1 MDTKR
6 IVLKIT
12 LLVST
17 MVFLTFL
24 MTGYFFSRAVED
36 HFHDYIKDSIKINDA
51 AHGVKESHIIFD
63 LVEKD
68 FFYEVYPEFIWIIIA
83 AAFIALI
90 ASYFIILHEV
100 EPLKRLREGA
110 GEIAEGNLDYR
121 INIKRNDVFG
131 YLANS
136 FNIMAESLQRARMSR
151 KQFFADAAHE
161 LKTPITVIK
170 GNLEG
175 MIDGVIPVN
184 EENLNSLLEETEYLN
199 NIIKDIKELAL
210 ADSGEITLNKKKI
223 DINKIIET
231 SIGILNMQIKAKKIN
246 ITTDFQIENHEVFID
261 PERFNQVIYNLLMNA
276 IKYTPQNGNIKIK
289 TERLL
294 ENKIESVKITIKDS
308 GKGIPPD
315 DLPYIFERFYRVDKS
330 RDRKTG
336 GLGLGLAI
344 VRKIIELHRGTIKAE
359 SNLDEGSTFYI
370 VIPL

>member
-1 MDTKR
+1 MRR

-12 LLVST
+12 LLVSI

-24 MTGYFFSRAVED
+24 MAGYFFSRAMEHHLD
-36 HFHDYIKDSIKINDA
+36 DYINDSIKIHDSA
-51 AHGVKESHIIFD
+51 DGVKGSKIIFD
-63 LVEKD
+63 LLEKD
-68 FFYEVYPEFIWIIIA
+68 FVYEVYPEFILMIIFA
-83 AAFIALI
+83 TFIAVI

-100 EPLKRLREGA
+100 EPLKKLREGA
-110 GEIAEGNLDYR
+110 GEIGEGNLDYR
-121 INIKRNDVFG
+121 IDIKRNDVFG

-136 FNIMAESLQRARMSR
+136 FNLMAESLQKGRMLR

-175 MIDGVIPVN
+175 MIDGIIPVS
-184 EENLNSLLEETEYLN
+184 EENLKSLLEETEYLN

-223 DINKIIET
+223 DLNKIIEAST
-231 SIGILNMQIKAKKIN
+231 GMLNMQVTAKDIHM
-246 ITTDFQIENHEVFID
+246 TTDFQIENPDVFID
-261 PERFNQVIYNLLMNA
+261 PERFNQVIYNLLVNA
-276 IKYTPQNGNIKIK
+276 IKYTPQKGHIKIK
-289 TERLL
+289 TEKLL
-294 ENKIESVKITIKDS
+294 ENNRESVRITIQDS

-344 VRKIIELHRGTIKAE
+344 VRKIIELHGGTIKAE
-359 SNLDEGSTFYI
+359 SVLNEGSTFYI
-370 VIPL
+370 VIPY

>member
-1 MDTKR
+1 MKR

-24 MTGYFFSRAVED
+24 MTGYFFSRAMD
-36 HFHDYIKDSIKINDA
+36 HHLDEYLSNSVKLNEPVDCIKENQ
-51 AHGVKESHIIFD
+51 IIFN
-63 LVEKD
+63 LLEKD
-68 FFYEVYPEFIWIIIA
+68 FFYEVYPEFILMIIFST
-83 AAFIALI
+83 FIAVI
-90 ASYFIILHEV
+90 SSYFIILHEV
-100 EPLKRLREGA
+100 EPLKKLREGA
-110 GEIAEGNLDYR
+110 GEIGAGNLDYR
-121 INIKRNDVFG
+121 IDIKRNDVFG
-131 YLANS
+131 YIANS
-136 FNIMAESLQRARMSR
+136 FNMMAESLQKSRMLR

-175 MIDGVIPVN
+175 MIDEIIPVN
-184 EENLNSLLEETEYLN
+184 EENLKSLLEETEYLN

-223 DINKIIET
+223 DINKIIESST
-231 SIGILNMQIKAKKIN
+231 GMLNMQKKAKGIN
-246 ITTDFQIENHEVFID
+246 IITDFQTKHSEVFID
-261 PERFNQVIYNLLMNA
+261 PERFNQVIYNLLVNA
-276 IKYTPQNGNIKIK
+276 IKYTPQNGEIKIK
-289 TERLL
+289 AEILL
-294 ENKIESVKITIKDS
+294 ENNIESVKITIQDS

-344 VRKIIELHRGTIKAE
+344 VRKIIELHGGTIKVE
-359 SNLDEGSTFYI
+359 SVLNEGSTFCI